1 VTRTHRLSL
10 PFLKIT
16 LQNRNWQ
23 GRRAWRDRF
32 ASDCILS
39 HAVGSLYAMSGL
51 HAGLFLDRNY
61 PEEIE
66 IRFEGM
72 RISLIE
78 RVRQDE

>member
-1 VTRTHRLSL
+1 MVSVGKIRLDSRKSTRL
-10 PFLKIT
+10 FKGIIC
-16 LQNRNWQ
+16 
-23 GRRAWRDRF
+23 RDISEF
-32 ASDCILS
+32 ESHMPS